1 MRTKRQWHFPS
12 TTDTAHETLLLSESS
27 RLMQLLQC
35 LSLFHPGESQFFT
48 VNHSKT
54 GPGVVWAWLGSYSR
68 LCASRSGMDKGFSG
82 FQEKECSLKS
92 KKSMVGAGKLSAFV
106 HCHPWPLVSIFT
118 CESFSLLY
126 TFAINIVA
134 VTFCFVMSLLSKKNK
149 LFLSQPV
156 ICLLCLVSVV
166 F

>member
-1 MRTKRQWHFPS
+1 MRRKRQWHFPS